1 MIWPSDV
8 IYVTSF
14 DVTMNCV
21 LKDGTVL
28 ACGSNKFGQFG
39 SAKVTDFHIP
49 KIQENGMKLFGTN

>member
-21 LKDGTVL
+21 LSDGTVL

-39 SAKVTDFHIP
+39 NGKVNDFHIP
-49 KIQENGMKLFGTN
+49 KIQENGMDLITE